1 MSFEYAEE
9 VYRIDPSKII
19 KNEHAKVYADILLC
33 DSDEHFIIEYSGEKL
48 VIQRQRIVPFV
59 SVEPKH
65 VIVKNQ
71 FLDAIQIAK
80 YNTLKRIDDNL
91 YSQENNQIDL
101 DSIEQQSLGLPNPAA
116 FKIRFDKDKVV
127 KYLSEAVK
135 AYTI

>member
-1 MSFEYAEE
+1 MTFEYAEE
-9 VYRIDPSKII
+9 FFQIDHNKIKQDKYRKIYS
-19 KNEHAKVYADILLC
+19 EILLC

-59 SVEPKH
+59 SVEPNH
-65 VIVKNQ
+65 MIVKNQ

-80 YNTLKRIDDNL
+80 YNTLKGIDDKL
-91 YSQENNQIDL
+91 YSEENNQIDL

-135 AYTI
+135 AYTL

>member
-1 MSFEYAEE
+1 MTFEYAEE
-9 VYRIDPSKII
+9 FFQIDHNKIKQDKYRKIYS
-19 KNEHAKVYADILLC
+19 EILFC

-59 SVEPKH
+59 SVEPNH
-65 VIVKNQ
+65 MIVKNQ

-80 YNTLKRIDDNL
+80 YNTLKGIDDKL
-91 YSQENNQIDL
+91 YSEENNQIDL

-135 AYTI
+135 AYTL